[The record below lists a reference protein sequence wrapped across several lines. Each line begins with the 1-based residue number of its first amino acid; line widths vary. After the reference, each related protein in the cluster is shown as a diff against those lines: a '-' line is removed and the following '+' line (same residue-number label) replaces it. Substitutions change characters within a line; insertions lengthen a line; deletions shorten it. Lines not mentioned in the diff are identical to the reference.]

1 MDDIVGFS
9 EEGDQ
14 GAFNADPTK
23 IRQIDYGTGENSIK
37 HRFAAGLTYDIPTAQ
52 ALNKIGK
59 SVLGGWEVSTLT
71 AIQSGK
77 PITVENSWND
87 GMAEVSL
94 GYMYGGNADRPNQ
107 IAKAT
112 LSHPTHK
119 EWFNTAAFQVQPIG
133 TVGNDPR
140 NNITGP
146 RFGHADLSLAKN
158 FRVTEGVKAQFR
170 AQAFNFT
177 NQTSYYMSDTNDGNS
192 AMGSATFGQITETDP
207 NYNPRQFLFALKML
221 F

>member
-1 MDDIVGFS
+1 
-9 EEGDQ
+9 
-14 GAFNADPTK
+14 
-23 IRQIDYGTGENSIK
+23 
-37 HRFAAGLTYDIPTAQ
+37 
-52 ALNKIGK
+52 
-59 SVLGGWEVSTLT
+59 
-71 AIQSGK
+71 
-77 PITVENSWND
+77 
-87 GMAEVSL
+87 MAEVSL

-207 NYNPRQFLFALKML
+207 NYNPRQFLFALKVL